1 MKPTQERAGCYWQSN
16 DSADIWLNDS
26 GVEPPTTISCMT
38 PNGGTAIVKIDEME
52 FIGAGLFG
60 EGRPSP
66 GLEGVKWTGNSYR
79 YGIYLTPKPY
89 SNQAVAIL
97 ESSGGG
103 MRGLFLDR
111 TISADMWKHLA
122 ATSTPEMLWNI
133 CHELHELHRAALD
146 GEKRRVYAA
155 FIEGR
160 LKKTR
165 RNRQIYVTEVSAA

>member
-1 MKPTQERAGCYWQSN
+1 MKISQERPGCYWQSN
-16 DSADIWLNDS
+16 DLADIWLNDA
-26 GVEPPTTISCMT
+26 GAEPPKTITCMT
-38 PNGGTAIVKIDEME
+38 PFGGSAVLKIEDLE
-52 FIGAGLFG
+52 FLGAGLFG
-60 EGRPSP
+60 EGRPCL
-66 GLEGVKWTGNSYR
+66 GQENVKWTGKSYR
-79 YGIYLTPKPY
+79 YGVYLTPKPY

-97 ESSGGG
+97 EASGGG

-111 TISADMWKHLA
+111 TISADMWKHLV

-165 RNRQIYVTEVSAA
+165 RNRQIHVTEVSAA